1 MPSTRQTRSSAN
13 IVLTPPLSYLPS
25 PSTYGGGLTRQW
37 RTIVRGFMVLTT
49 VYTALYYGFHDSG
62 RYLPPADMY
71 CTTSSSSS
79 DGAVCSRPDLFAF
92 QLTAALGIYYVALLG
107 IRTWHLSPQRAH
119 TAVPATP
126 EGRLFGFLK
135 EGEQMAT
142 ALFTFQLWDFCV
154 TMLIPE
160 HFGPVRFLVLLPSTS
175 TTYGFLLSIVC
186 FDTFLTPSFFLSH
199 VL

>member
-1 MPSTRQTRSSAN
+1 MPSTRQTRSSPN
-13 IVLTPPLSYLPS
+13 IVLTPPLSYLPPS
-25 PSTYGGGLTRQW
+25 STYGGGLTRQW
-37 RTIVRGFMVLTT
+37 RTIVSGFMVLTT

-62 RYLPPADMY
+62 RYLPPADIY
-71 CTTSSSSS
+71 CTTSSSS
-79 DGAVCSRPDLFAF
+79 DGGVCSRPDLFAF

-154 TMLIPE
+154 TLLIPE
-160 HFGPVRFLVLLPSTS
+160 HFGPVRFEV
-175 TTYGFLLSIVC
+175 F
-186 FDTFLTPSFFLSH
+186 
-199 VL
+199 